1 MTTEPTKGP
10 SPGNHSQETSPP
22 APGTGPSPLAE
33 HLHPADN
40 SGQPHGL
47 QPGLRRSSNV
57 QRRQLPTP
65 PGTILKRILLFL
77 LVAATLYSLAG
88 FFLTPYLLTSTL
100 PAFLSKK
107 LNRPVAIGSAR
118 FNPYTLKVTLK
129 NGIIGPDLTDADDAI
144 DPIFS
149 FGKLEG
155 HLKPTALFSRS
166 YPVTSIRGASLFV
179 HLQRHAD
186 GSFNVM
192 RMIQRLM
199 PPSGRFRPALLI
211 DFLQSGGIHL
221 TDSRLYFNDQASGNQ
236 HKIEAI
242 RFVIPEQRDDSAT
255 VSPHFSAMIDGSAV
269 SIGGHSEQTATGQ
282 STSLT
287 LTLEQ
292 IHLPDYLVYLPRPLP
307 GLLSKGQ
314 ADVQIVVDYQ
324 VSAEQTGHFEIRGS
338 GVGRDLWLS
347 SPDKAENT
355 IASASFSFRFAPL
368 QATLTFDKLSLEQ
381 PSLQIQR
388 HKDGAF
394 SFPATLRAESNSS
407 ESAIKIK
414 NLMIKNGRLSFI
426 DQKVEG
432 GFGAIFN
439 DINLSMEPL
448 ADKDHLHTYALDSVT
463 SRATRIASQGT
474 VNLVKGD
481 IEGLLVLHNLPVT
494 ALNSYLPTDHDIAMQ
509 SGIIDKAEAR
519 LQIGLRP
526 QDTTLNLQRIQ
537 GSVTNLDISQQGKE
551 WLHID
556 HGLFAEAAFAAA
568 GASPCRL
575 GKLTL
580 RGLSTHLSPDSA
592 PLFQAIVNQPVGEHD
607 SLLTDLVIDS
617 GVLMLRGFSFQKKT
631 EIPITIT
638 NLRASALRPSENDS
652 GTITANLS
660 LPGRASCQLTGNLSI
675 APLAGTLQIDMQ
687 RLPLGIFSLPETQ
700 WLETEVQQGTIDI
713 KGALSLAD
721 YSLSG
726 RVLLADTLLFNKNT
740 QEKVLQIKEA
750 SASQFSLT
758 LQPFDFKAESLA
770 LDRLEL
776 FIDLTPDTT
785 SATALFFKNNALA
798 ERARSNVTIRETTL
812 TEATLHFRDQ
822 RLKPPFAT
830 ALTGV
835 HGTIGDLINEP
846 GQPCH
851 INISGHGRQQATLT
865 TKGTLHL
872 FDDNFG
878 ADLNIDLR
886 RQPLTPLIP
895 YLEPMVGY
903 RLAHGNFDLSMSYK
917 EQAGSLKA
925 DSRLTVRKLGLG
937 DEDLGNK
944 HFPTTIAL
952 VTDDKGEI
960 RLPISLANDMTD
972 PSYTLYGAYGK
983 KMRGLISK
991 ASVSPFSMLT
1001 DFYDPKQPPD
1011 HVLFEAGTA
1020 EPTTEAQARL
1030 RAISDILK
1038 ARPLL
1043 RVTIK
1048 GYSAG
1053 SLDRE
1058 ALLQRK
1064 RREAEKKR
1072 LAQQKTLS
1080 SDLIEAYGREEI
1092 EIPANL
1098 PPAEGAATLTVAK
1111 EELLELA
1118 RQRCR
1123 RLKEILTQQYRMDE
1137 RRIVISSETTV
1148 VPESGAGLAG
1158 NRADF
1163 ILGRLSPVGG
1173 KGDK

>member
-1 MTTEPTKGP
+1 MTTDPNKGP
-10 SPGNHSQETSPP
+10 SPGNHSQATSPP
-22 APGTGPSPLAE
+22 KPATGPSPLAE
-33 HLHPADN
+33 HLDPADK
-40 SGQPHGL
+40 SGQAHDV
-47 QPGLRRSSNV
+47 QPGLRRSRTV

-77 LVAATLYSLAG
+77 LVAATLYSLTG

-100 PAFLSKK
+100 PAFLSKE
-107 LNRPVAIGSAR
+107 LNRPVTIGSAR
-118 FNPYTLKVTLK
+118 FNPYTLQITLK
-129 NGIIGPDLTDADDAI
+129 NGIIGPDLTEPDDAI

-155 HLKPTALFSRS
+155 CLKPAALLGRS
-166 YPVTSIRGASLFV
+166 YPVASIRGASLFV

-192 RMIQRLM
+192 QMIQRLV
-199 PPSGRFRPALLI
+199 PPSSRLRPARLG

-221 TDSRLYFNDQASGNQ
+221 TDSRLYFNDQVSGNQ

-242 RFVIPEQRDDSAT
+242 RFVIPEHGDDSAT
-255 VSPHFSAMIDGSAV
+255 VSPQFSAMIDGSAV
-269 SIGGHSEQTATGQ
+269 SIGGHSEQTAAGQ

-292 IHLPDYLVYLPRPLP
+292 IHLPDYLAYLPRPLP

-314 ADVQIVVDYQ
+314 ADLQIVGDYQ
-324 VSAEQTGHFEIRGS
+324 VSADQTSHFEIRGS

-368 QATLTFDKLSLEQ
+368 QSSLIFDKLSLDQ

-394 SFPATLRAESNSS
+394 SFPATVRAEDNSS

-414 NLMIKNGRLSFI
+414 NLVIKSGRLSYI

-439 DINLSMEPL
+439 DINLSIAPL
-448 ADKDHLHTYALDSVT
+448 AGKEHLHSYALDSVT

-474 VNLVKGD
+474 VSLARGD
-481 IEGLLVLHNLPVT
+481 IKGLLVLHNLPVS
-494 ALNSYLPTDHDIAMQ
+494 ALNSYLPTDHDIAIQ

-519 LQIGLRP
+519 VEIGLHP
-526 QDTTLNLQRIQ
+526 QNTTLNLQKIQ
-537 GSVTNLDISQQGKE
+537 GSVTNLDISLQGKE

-556 HGLFAEAAFAAA
+556 QGLFAEAAFAAA
-568 GASPCRL
+568 DASPCRL
-575 GKLTL
+575 GNLTF
-580 RGLSTHLSPDSA
+580 RGLTTHLSPDSA
-592 PLFQAIVNQPVGEHD
+592 PLFQAIVNQPAGEHD
-607 SLLTDLVIDS
+607 GLLTDLAIDS
-617 GVLMLRGFSFQKKT
+617 GVLMLRGFSFQKKS
-631 EIPITIT
+631 EIPIAIT
-638 NLRASALRPSENDS
+638 NLRASDLRPSKNGL
-652 GTITANLS
+652 GTITASLG
-660 LPGRASCQLTGNLSI
+660 LPGRASCQLSGNISI
-675 APLAGTLQIDMQ
+675 APLAGSLQIDTQ
-687 RLPLGIFSLPETQ
+687 RLPLGIFTLPEAT
-700 WLETEVQQGTIDI
+700 WLKTEVEQGTIDI
-713 KGALSLAD
+713 KGTLSLAD

-726 RVLLADTLLFNKNT
+726 QLLLADTLLRNKKT
-740 QEKVLQIKEA
+740 REKILQIKEA
-750 SASQFSLT
+750 SASPFSLT

-770 LDRLEL
+770 LDRFEL
-776 FIDLTPDTT
+776 FIDLTEDTT
-785 SATALFFKNNALA
+785 SAAALFFQNSALA
-798 ERARSNVTIRETTL
+798 EKARSNVTIRETTL
-812 TEATLHFRDQ
+812 TEGTIHFRDQ

-835 HGTIGDLINEP
+835 HGTIDDLINEP
-846 GQPCH
+846 GRACH
-851 INISGHGRQQATLT
+851 INISGRGRQQASLT
-865 TKGTLHL
+865 TTGTLHL
-872 FDDNFG
+872 FDENFG
-878 ADLNIDLR
+878 ADLNIELR
-886 RQPLTPLIP
+886 HQPLTPLIP

-903 RLAHGNFDLSMSYK
+903 RLAQGNFDLSMSYQ
-917 EQAGSLKA
+917 EQAGRLKA
-925 DSRLTVRKLGLG
+925 DSRLTVRRLDLG

-952 VTDDKGEI
+952 VTDNKGEI
-960 RLPISLANDMTD
+960 RLPLSLANDMTD
-972 PSYTLYGAYGK
+972 PSYTLYSAYGK
-983 KMRGLISK
+983 KVRGLISK

-1001 DFYDPKQPPD
+1001 DFYDTEQPPD
-1011 HVLFEAGTA
+1011 HVLFTAGTA
-1020 EPTTEAQARL
+1020 EPVAEAQARL

-1058 ALLQRK
+1058 ALLQQK

-1080 SDLIEAYGREEI
+1080 NDLVEAYGREEI
-1092 EIPANL
+1092 EIPASL
-1098 PPAEGAATLTVAK
+1098 PPAENGATLTVAK

-1123 RLKEILTQQYRMDE
+1123 RLKEILTQQYRVDE
-1137 RRIVISSETTV
+1137 HRIVISTETTV

-1163 ILGRLSPVGG
+1163 ILGRLSPAAG
-1173 KGDK
+1173 KGET